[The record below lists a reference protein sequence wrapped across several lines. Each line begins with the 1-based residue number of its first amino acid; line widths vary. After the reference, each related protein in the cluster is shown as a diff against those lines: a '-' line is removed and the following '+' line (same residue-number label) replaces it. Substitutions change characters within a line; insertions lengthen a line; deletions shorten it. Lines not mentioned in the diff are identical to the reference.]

1 MNKLRGTKPL
11 PPSPIATYY
20 TGIWR
25 KARTYRVNMARKGWC
40 DLWHQH
46 FDWDGAGNASWR
58 DRRRHLAVLLHAF
71 RRAQAELASFHGEH
85 QVFAIVTP
93 SDSASDAVYVHTPNP
108 NGTPFPVEP
117 FGERVWSL
125 PPLLAGRLD
134 MRRYEVFGAGAGASR
149 TYTIM
154 RKGGIHGEK

>member
-1 MNKLRGTKPL
+1 MTNPTSHL
-11 PPSPIATYY
+11 PSAVYY

-25 KARTYRVNMARKGWC
+25 KARSYKVDMAGKRWC

-85 QVFAIVTP
+85 QVFVIVSP
-93 SDSASDAVYVHTPNP
+93 SDSASDAVFVHTPNP

-117 FGERVWSL
+117 FGERVLSL
-125 PPLLAGRLD
+125 PPLLARRLD
-134 MRRYEVFGAGAGASR
+134 MHRYQVFGAGEGASR
-149 TYTIM
+149 KYTIM
-154 RKGGIHGEK
+154 AKVRADTEK